1 MSCPRAHGTLVLSS
15 SLQEYLHSRGVA
27 HRDIKPE
34 NILLD
39 GFGQYMHGH
48 HTGLHQG
55 KGSLSIFEA
64 LVSRIAIKP
73 QLSACTVNTLCTIV
87 AMRPYFS

>member
-64 LVSRIAIKP
+64 LVSRIAIKC
-73 QLSACTVNTLCTIV
+73 QSCTWDIHQPSLRVVVN
-87 AMRPYFS
+87 